1 MADEKQTIDSLAFSA
16 TANGIFEAATDVNSG
31 RDALLQAYQS
41 ANWTDPKSAEDDLQ
55 YYGQALKY
63 KLQDQSPFTADVIE
77 SESPIPMYSSL
88 LPALEGESD
97 KDYVSRWE
105 AANLK
110 YLDSQNT
117 PEFVV
122 AKDQWKNDIKEYAS
136 DKRRVL
142 NAKQADKA
150 TDLPFPL
157 KQIGEFNQGA
167 GDLLK
172 RAARGALSIVEPIVN
187 ALSLAITPDYELNS
201 HLTEYIDPRNDGKLL
216 SQLAEGAGSA
226 AGSIAAFAV
235 NPAVGVAAIGIQ
247 ATDAVATRYRD
258 TLRRT
263 GDEEKA
269 NKARLIEA
277 GSQVIQAAGEKLI
290 FGKLGKIV
298 RGAEQAAEPVAESAV
313 KTITKSAVG
322 EGVTEGT
329 GQFISNFAEDIERN
343 KDTPTS
349 EKLSQAARA
358 GAIGFVV
365 GGGAAAATT
374 GYSNSRAANVAKA
387 NTNQRGTEIA
397 EFGYPVTP
405 VTKQVVGELVPGVD
419 TQNIA
424 APADVDVDVVP
435 LNSPEQLAPQE
446 TSSSDDVANIPAVPA
461 FETSDGQRFLKTE
474 DGFFVTEKDGVR
486 SNPHDQMAFID
497 ESNAQKVAQAIS
509 TGENVILGEKGSVAI
524 ERVEPGKLPTY
535 EEIPT
540 SDTPVEGMYALPI
553 SRERSPNAQTKE
565 RLIDVPRKISTVN
578 TPVEAKSA
586 GAAAIGQF
594 GAEEST
600 YSRKIA
606 QNPLMQQALKDATG
620 FDKLYPSAGRDS
632 FAAMD
637 SRVQAYVEANGVEGA
652 VKLVQ
657 GGDPASEAADPTL
670 RIRMTGFL
678 HNLVASEQASGD
690 PARVELANNLIT
702 NIAQDISDVRTTAGQ
717 VLVAGKGL
725 VPVESLQRQAKSY
738 TDAYESEAAK
748 VGSEEGATVEE
759 VKQAPK
765 LVEDAAKAVEAATVE
780 LQQEEKAV
788 GKPVTT
794 EETIAED
801 QAIADIEAQ
810 ASEKLS
816 EDIGAIEQESADL
829 VEEIAVTEKKA
840 ARQKRKDVAAV
851 EEAIATDGEKL
862 VQAVNDSID
871 LTDITTEEQT
881 KLDTTIR
888 EALKNAEEKAN
899 AEIKK
904 AVTEERQNKVT
915 ESKSVLERA
924 NEALTKAVTA
934 LNTAKLKAQERL
946 RKLTYE
952 ERELTKVGK
961 DITEVRAKI
970 AKVEDS
976 VTRAAQRRI
985 NAEQRIA
992 DLQAALSEESEAN
1005 KQAEEIYKELES
1017 GVQVTVTPQKGNRRA
1032 ISLKTKKGGLD
1043 ITKLFKK
1050 SKDVGAPLGAL
1061 SKAVNDLAGVVKQ
1074 SIGARATSNEALTAL
1089 EKRIEANKKALD
1101 NAKASDTLSA
1111 SERKRVDAARK
1122 RLEQLAKAKSEAT
1135 LDSRVSPRTK
1145 KLYTELKE
1153 KQNTR
1158 PKSSNSEAVKAAA
1171 KKLNEAHAKQRRALK
1186 LLEKQKLA
1194 KQLAAE
1200 AAKVQGDKERK
1211 VAALEQL
1218 LREGKYAGTTK
1229 EQVELDLARAK
1240 EEANPSDKNRLN
1252 LLGLWVTNLVGNGI
1266 LSALAIATGTVNFAA
1281 RAALQAAPLSLIP
1294 LLKNLASA
1302 KWKYKLPLLSLL
1314 AGVASSE
1321 QFGRSL
1327 KAAKIAFLTG
1337 ERVKRTL
1344 GTEKIQGNIGLAFT
1358 EKASDTNLLGV
1369 GEDALRYIRDL
1380 KYDGNIVGKLLVAG
1394 YKNLATP
1401 AGFFMRTL
1409 AASEAIVFGQAYN
1422 AYVDYEN
1429 AVQRN
1434 KAVKE
1439 GRDPSKYDVKLGD
1452 NMVAAQAKAA
1462 AEAKAI
1468 RDLYKS
1474 AGIEGEGITA
1484 AQEQVRAL
1492 EILQQMQPEET
1503 QIYAFKQASSLVL
1516 NGPAGGMFGMA
1527 AKLLNHASKLFEY
1540 KGIAPLQYFT
1550 AFSNS
1555 IAHVINET
1563 INYIPLLGLLDV
1575 AADLGK
1581 VKRANLTESETAL
1594 RLSGAITSTTV
1605 GAALI
1610 MQAIA
1615 NLDLP
1620 EEERPW
1626 DITSRFSSDPEKVQR
1641 HLDSGGLL
1649 RAVRIGNTW
1658 VPFNETGLGGW
1669 LSVIGEMVD
1678 KRRNAKDVD
1687 PVIAITALAACAE
1700 IAGGASGLKSIG
1712 SMSMTSGIVKFG
1724 EALSTLLSEE
1734 SPSPEK
1740 KAAAVRAIYS
1750 PIRGLIPSASFYKYL
1765 ARYTDN
1771 PVDTKRDINSV
1782 LVEGVPYF
1790 QSKFGKPALNS
1801 FGEQLPPSNMTTG
1814 LYRLFSNRTSDLEFT
1829 WLTNNGYQTPGINN
1843 LVLTKSDKTLTGMD
1857 KPDYEMKY
1865 AAMENAAPKIRETV
1879 RKYRVRYGSSA
1890 NRDVVQKAL
1899 TADVQAILAR
1909 SLAPEVKKYLQ
1920 AHK

>member
-16 TANGIFEAATDVNSG
+16 MAHGVFESATDVNSG

-41 ANWTDPKSAEDDLQ
+41 SNWSDPSAAEADLQ

-63 KLQDQSPFTADVIE
+63 KLQDQSPFTADVLEAESPVPINIVPREPDE
-77 SESPIPMYSSL
+77 SE
-88 LPALEGESD
+88 
-97 KDYVSRWE
+97 KDVYSRWE
-105 AANLK
+105 ELNQK
-110 YLDSQNT
+110 YLEDTKDPQYL
-117 PEFVV
+117 V
-122 AKDQWKNDIKEYAS
+122 AKEQWKNDIKEYAS
-136 DKRRVL
+136 TKRREANFAGQEEVI
-142 NAKQADKA
+142 NAMPFLQRQEFAAKA
-150 TDLPFPL
+150 AIKDLG
-157 KQIGEFNQGA
+157 I
-167 GDLLK
+167 
-172 RAARGALSIVEPIVN
+172 RAYRGAAGLIEEPIAQAAN
-187 ALSLAITPDYELNS
+187 LFGIDYDLSDNV
-201 HLTEYIDPRNDGKLL
+201 TEYTNPANDGKLL
-216 SQLAEGAGSA
+216 YELSEAGGSA
-226 AGSIAAFAV
+226 AASIGALAV
-235 NPAVGVAAIGIQ
+235 NPALGTALIVGQGYN
-247 ATDAVATRYRD
+247 AVRERKED
-258 TLRRT
+258 TLQRT
-263 GDEEKA
+263 GDSEKA
-269 NKARLIEA
+269 ARARNIEA
-277 GSQVIQAAGEKLI
+277 GSQALQIVGERLV
-290 FGKLGKIV
+290 FGKLGKV
-298 RGAEQAAEPVAESAV
+298 LKGTVPEAESV
-313 KTITKSAVG
+313 VG
-322 EGVTEGT
+322 TVAKAGLGEYGEEGAGT
-329 GQFISNFAEDIERN
+329 YISSFAEDVERN
-343 KDTPTS
+343 KENRKALDPGRVQ
-349 EKLSQAARA
+349 QAYRAALIGGLTGTTGA
-358 GAIGFVV
+358 GAVSVV
-365 GGGAAAATT
+365 GAKP
-374 GYSNSRAANVAKA
+374 NKA
-387 NTNQRGTEIA
+387 NTNARESEIA
-397 EFGYPVTP
+397 ELGYPITP
-405 VTKQVVGELVPGVD
+405 VTKQVVGQLVPGVD
-419 TQNIA
+419 TQNAA
-424 APADVDVDVVP
+424 APTEVDLVP
-435 LNSPEQLAPQE
+435 LTSPEQLAPQE
-446 TSSSDDVANIPAVPA
+446 TSASDDIATMPAVPA
-461 FETSDGQRFLKTE
+461 FTTTDGQQFLKTE

-486 SNPHDQMAFID
+486 SNPHDATVFLD
-497 ESNAQKVAQAIS
+497 ESAAQKVAQAI
-509 TGENVILGEKGSVAI
+509 TNGENVILGEKGAVAI
-524 ERVEPGKLPTY
+524 ERVEPGKLPVY

-540 SDTPVEGMYALPI
+540 STTPSTGLYALPI
-553 SRERSPNAQTKE
+553 SRERAPNAQTRE
-565 RLIDVPRKISTVN
+565 RLIDVPRKIDTVFNNQQSIGAGFVTNTGGESAFSKKIKETPGVEESLRASGIYTFDGKNVGFSALNPTSLEGLDSQVTEYVNAKGIDGLFSVIDGTSTD
-578 TPVEAKSA
+578 EAAKSDA
-586 GAAAIGQF
+586 NF
-594 GAEEST
+594 V
-600 YSRKIA
+600 SRA
-606 QNPLMQQALKDATG
+606 Q
-620 FDKLYPSAGRDS
+620 
-632 FAAMD
+632 
-637 SRVQAYVEANGVEGA
+637 V
-652 VKLVQ
+652 
-657 GGDPASEAADPTL
+657 
-670 RIRMTGFL
+670 FL
-678 HNLVASEQASGD
+678 TNYITRETASGD
-690 PARVELANNLIT
+690 PDRAAVAGALLETYGQQLS
-702 NIAQDISDVRTTAGQ
+702 NIGSAASQALGALRGKEP
-717 VLVAGKGL
+717 LVA
-725 VPVESLQRQAKSY
+725 AKRVAKAT
-738 TDAYESEAAK
+738 TDAYETALAEGAT
-748 VGSEEGATVEE
+748 EEGATLED
-759 VKQAPK
+759 VKRAPQ
-765 LVEDAAKAVEAATVE
+765 LVETAAKEVEAATVE
-780 LQQEEKAV
+780 LQDQEKAV
-788 GKPVTT
+788 GKPITT

-801 QAIADIEAQ
+801 TAVADIEAQ
-810 ASEKLS
+810 ASEKLA
-816 EDIGAIEQESADL
+816 EDLNLIEQETQDL
-829 VEEIAVTEKKA
+829 NEEIVVIEKKA
-840 ARQKRKDVAAV
+840 QRQKRKDIAAV
-851 EEAIATDGEKL
+851 EEAIATDGEQL
-862 VQAVNDSID
+862 AQAVVNSID
-871 LTDITTEEQT
+871 LTEITTEESA
-881 KLDTTIR
+881 KLDEKIATS
-888 EALKNAEEKAN
+888 LKSAEDKAN

-904 AVTEERQNKVT
+904 AVSEERKNKVA

-924 NEALTKAVTA
+924 NESLAKATAA
-934 LNTAKLKAQERL
+934 LNASKVKAQERL

-952 ERELTKVGK
+952 ERELTKAGR
-961 DITEVRAKI
+961 DITETRAKI
-970 AKVEDS
+970 ARVEES
-976 VTRAAQRRI
+976 VTKAAQRKI
-985 NAEQRIA
+985 NAEQRLA
-992 DLQAALSEESEAN
+992 DLQTALSEESEAN

-1017 GVQVTVTPQKGNRRA
+1017 GVQVTVTPQKGNKRA

-1043 ITKLFKK
+1043 ITGLFKK
-1050 SKDVGAPLGAL
+1050 NKDVGAPLGSL
-1061 SKAVNDLAGVVKQ
+1061 SQAVNELAGVVRQ
-1074 SIGARATSNEALTAL
+1074 SLGARAQSNEALNAI
-1089 EKRIEANKKALD
+1089 EKRIEQNKKALD
-1101 NAKASDTLSA
+1101 AAKSA
-1111 SERKRVDAARK
+1111 DALGKAERKRVDAARK

-1145 KLYTELKE
+1145 KLYKELKD
-1153 KQNTR
+1153 KQNSR
-1158 PKSSNSEAVKAAA
+1158 PKSSNSEAIKEAA
-1171 KKLNEAHAKQRRALK
+1171 KKLNEARAKQRRALK

-1200 AAKVQGDKERK
+1200 AAAVQGDKERK

-1240 EEANPSDKNRLN
+1240 EVANPSDATRLN
-1252 LLGLWVTNLVGNGI
+1252 LLGLWVTNLVGNAV

-1314 AGVASSE
+1314 AGVASRE
-1321 QFGRSL
+1321 QLGRSL

-1409 AASEAIVFGQAYN
+1409 AASEAIVFGQAHN

-1474 AGIEGEGITA
+1474 AGIAGEGITA

-1503 QIYAFKQASSLVL
+1503 QIYAYKQASSLVL

-1540 KGIAPLQYFT
+1540 KGVAPLQYFT

-1575 AADLGK
+1575 AADVGK
-1581 VKRANLTESETAL
+1581 VKRANLTESEMAL

-1649 RAVRIGNTW
+1649 RAIRIGDTW
-1658 VPFNETGLGGW
+1658 IPFNETGLGGW

-1687 PVIAITALAACAE
+1687 PVIAITALAAAAE

-1771 PVDTKRDINSV
+1771 PVDTKRDMLSV
-1782 LVEGVPYF
+1782 LVEGVPYI

-1801 FGEQLPPSNMTTG
+1801 FGERLPPSNMTTG

-1843 LVLTKSDKTLTGMD
+1843 LVLTKQDKERTGME

-1879 RKYRVRYGSSA
+1879 RKYRTKYGSSA
-1890 NRDVVQKAL
+1890 SREAVQKAL
-1899 TADVQAILAR
+1899 TSDIQAILAR

-1920 AHK
+1920 DRK